1 MTLKEFMH
9 TPNSYLDN
17 LAREAEFQRT
27 TDEET
32 AYEKYISKREKE
44 ENEMTCKDCPYFWKE
59 EDESYPSCKWTIR
72 CPDDIPPCEEDEE
85 D

>member
-17 LAREAEFQRT
+17 FAREAEAQRT

-44 ENEMTCKDCPYFWKE
+44 ETK
-59 EDESYPSCKWTIR
+59 
-72 CPDDIPPCEEDEE
+72 
-85 D
+85 